1 MQHEIKFACC
11 AASKGLKN
19 MENHPR
25 FAAQQP
31 LRLAEPARGGLREV
45 QALCELL
52 ELLSRPLGA
61 LKRLI

>member
-1 MQHEIKFACC
+1 
-11 AASKGLKN
+11 

-31 LRLAEPARGGLREV
+31 LRLAEPARGGLCEV